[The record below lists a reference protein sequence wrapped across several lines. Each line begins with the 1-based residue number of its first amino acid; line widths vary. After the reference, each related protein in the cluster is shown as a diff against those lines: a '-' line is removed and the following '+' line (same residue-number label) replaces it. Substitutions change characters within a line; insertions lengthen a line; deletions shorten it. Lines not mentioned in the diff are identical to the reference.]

1 MTTRRAFLA
10 GLAIAG
16 LPKLTWADAGAPRYV
31 LAGMAGAEGVIHG
44 LDAAGQS
51 LFALPLPARGHAATL
66 HPTRPWAVAFA
77 RRPGTY
83 AVVLDCATGQAV
95 DHLTPPEGRQFC
107 GHGAFGADGSILF
120 TAEVVAEGSAGRV
133 GVWDTRDFT
142 RIGEWDTR
150 GIGPHEIRLRPDG
163 TIVVANGGIQT
174 DPSDRTKLN
183 IDTMR
188 PNLTLLSAT
197 GEVLAQAELAPELW
211 KNSIRHIALTPKGD
225 VAFAMQWE
233 GDAAVSVPLIGLWR
247 PGLAPLLALPDE
259 TFAMKG
265 YAGSIA
271 ATADR
276 IAITSPKGGRVQIFD
291 PDLTLLAQHSRADL
305 CGLAATPEGRA
316 FFLSDGSGRTW
327 RADDQAL
334 TPLAQTPVAWDNHI
348 LRL

>member
-16 LPKLTWADAGAPRYV
+16 LPKLTWADAGAPSYV
-31 LAGMAGAEGVIHG
+31 LAGMDGQNGVLHG
-44 LDAAGQS
+44 LNAMGES
-51 LFALPLPARGHAATL
+51 LFSLPLPTRGHAATL

-95 DHLTPPEGRQFC
+95 DQLTPPDGRQFG
-107 GHGAFGADGSILF
+107 GHGAFSSDGRLLYTS
-120 TAEVVAEGSAGRV
+120 EVVAEGSAGRI

-142 RIGEWDTR
+142 RIGEWESH
-150 GIGPHEIRLRPDG
+150 GIGPHEIRLRADG
-163 TIVVANGGIQT
+163 TLIVANGGIQT

-183 IDTMR
+183 IATMR
-188 PNLTLLSAT
+188 PNLTQLSAT
-197 GEVLAQAELAPELW
+197 GELLAQAELPPELW
-211 KNSIRHIALTPKGD
+211 KNSIRHIALTPAGD

-233 GDAAVSVPLIGLWR
+233 GDPAEAVPLIGRWT
-247 PGLAPLLALPDE
+247 PGQSPLLALADE

-271 ATADR
+271 ATEDR
-276 IAITSPKGGRVQIFD
+276 IAVTSPKGGVVRIY
-291 PDLTLLAQHSRADL
+291 DLGLTHIADHRRADL
-305 CGLAATPEGRA
+305 CGLAATTDSRA
-316 FFLSDGSGRTW
+316 FFLSDGSGMTW
-327 RADDQAL
+327 RADDQTFA
-334 TPLAQTPVAWDNHI
+334 PLAQTPVAWDNHI